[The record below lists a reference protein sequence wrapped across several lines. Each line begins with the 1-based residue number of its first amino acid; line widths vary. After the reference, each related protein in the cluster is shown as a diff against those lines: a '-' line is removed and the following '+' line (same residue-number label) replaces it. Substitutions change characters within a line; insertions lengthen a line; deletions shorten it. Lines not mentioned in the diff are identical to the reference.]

1 MPFERGLQLCQEYS
15 VVDLLQPILEY
26 EATTNSPPLAPKH
39 ITAASNRPRKPREPR
54 VPRPLSGGA
63 AGTPKLK
70 KLKLKGSDA
79 QIQPRSALGVVDES
93 GQPVEGDTDAA
104 DDQVDEADVDMTASD
119 LDELA
124 GMLRILLGWPLP
136 FIVCGSIELTFA
148 VM

>member
-70 KLKLKGSDA
+70 RLKLKGSDS
-79 QIQPRSALGVVDES
+79 QIQPKLEQGVLDES
-93 GQPVEGDTDAA
+93 GQPVEGDTDVA
-104 DDQVDEADVDMTASD
+104 DNQVDEADVDMTASE

-124 GMLRILLGWPLP
+124 GMLHMIWCLPSLLLP
-136 FIVCGSIELTFA
+136 IVL
-148 VM
+148 VN